1 MTNRDTYA
9 TINIPRKE
17 EKKMSIVKI
26 KNKTTG
32 ITYVYESESY
42 WDKEKKQPR
51 NHRTLIGKLDENGEI
66 VPTGKR
72 GRPRKIDPVLT
83 DEDRRKIE
91 KKQEDIEYYK
101 QELTNAQAEAA
112 GLRQQVRKLTREK
125 QEILDA
131 LQKLIGDLSQA

>member
-1 MTNRDTYA
+1 MAIIR
-9 TINIPRKE
+9 
-17 EKKMSIVKI
+17 VH
-26 KNKTTG
+26 NKARN

-51 NHRTLIGKLDENGEI
+51 NHRTLIGKLNENGEI

-72 GRPRKIDPVLT
+72 GRPRKEDPVLT

-91 KKQEDIEYYK
+91 KKQEDIEHYK

-112 GLRQQVRKLTREK
+112 DLRQQVRKLAREK
-125 QEILDA
+125 QEILDT

>member
-112 GLRQQVRKLTREK
+112 GLRHQVRKLTREK
-125 QEILDA
+125 QELLDA